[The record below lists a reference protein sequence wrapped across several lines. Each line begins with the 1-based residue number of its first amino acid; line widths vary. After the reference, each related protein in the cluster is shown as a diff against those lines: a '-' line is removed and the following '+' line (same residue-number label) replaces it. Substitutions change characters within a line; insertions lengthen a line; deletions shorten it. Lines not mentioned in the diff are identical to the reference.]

1 MGHSTRIDERLQA
14 LVKLAIPICQR
25 AEQEHPRTGR
35 GRPPEIPDWVILL
48 LITVAVLKNRRNK
61 SAQYRFLD
69 QHRAELLRWIGTDR
83 FPSRSTYCERY
94 RRTHRIFRVA
104 VRLQGDLLLK
114 KKIGDASCVAVDKS
128 LVPSLGPAWPK
139 RLRQAG
145 IVPRG
150 VDCDSAWGFSKH
162 HGWVQGYSYEIVV
175 SAGKKGL
182 VVPLRGSV
190 DRANWSEHRSF
201 REHIPDL
208 PDSAKYVLADRGYDA
223 NEHADAIEMD
233 SSGRV
238 TGRHFLCPQ
247 IYRRGEHRRPREPH
261 LDRHPTRREFQRRR
275 RQRASYF
282 QTKKA
287 RRLYSRRSTTAEPFN
302 KWFKSSFQLHDRA
315 WHRGLD
321 NNRTQILGALF
332 AYQLLVRYNHRHG
345 RQNGRL
351 QWILDGL

>member
-25 AEQEHPRTGR
+25 AEREHPRTGP
-35 GRPPEIPDWVILL
+35 GRPPEIPDWVILV

-61 SAQYRFLD
+61 SAQYRFLE
-69 QHRAELLRWIGTDR
+69 QHQAELLCWIGTDH
-83 FPSRSTYCERY
+83 FPSRSTYCDRY
-94 RRTHRIFRVA
+94 RRAHLVFRVA
-104 VRLQGDLLLK
+104 VRLQGDLLLQ

-145 IVPRG
+145 KLLPG
-150 VDCDSAWGFSKH
+150 VDRDSAWGFSKC
-162 HGWVQGYSYEIVV
+162 HGWVQGYSYEVLV
-175 SAGKKGL
+175 SAGRNGL
-182 VVPLRGSV
+182 VVPLRASV

-201 REHIPDL
+201 REQIADL
-208 PDSAKYVLADRGYDA
+208 PASTKYVLADRGYDA
-223 NEHADAIEMD
+223 NEHADAIEFNA
-233 SSGRV
+233 SGRP
-238 TGRHFLCPQ
+238 TGRRFLCPQ
-247 IYRRGEHRRPREPH
+247 IYRRGEHRRPREPCHDPH
-261 LDRHPTRREFQRRR
+261 LARREIRRRR

-287 RRLYSRRSTTAEPFN
+287 RRVYSLRSTTAEPFN
-302 KWFKSSFQLHDRA
+302 EWFKSSFQLHDRA

-321 NNRTQILGALF
+321 NNRTQILGAVF
-332 AYQLLVRYNHRHG
+332 AYQLLVRYNRRLGNHHG
-345 RQNGRL
+345 QL